1 MSKIFMLAGSLFGAL
16 GVMIGAFGAH
26 ALKTILEAHQRVD
39 TFETAVRYHFI
50 HAIVLLVLG
59 LLMTRTDSRWFVYSG
74 YGFIL
79 GILIF
84 SGSLYVLSLSGVS
97 KWGALAPIGGL
108 AFILGWLSMFI
119 GIFKSF

>member
-1 MSKIFMLAGSLFGAL
+1 MLAGSLFGAL